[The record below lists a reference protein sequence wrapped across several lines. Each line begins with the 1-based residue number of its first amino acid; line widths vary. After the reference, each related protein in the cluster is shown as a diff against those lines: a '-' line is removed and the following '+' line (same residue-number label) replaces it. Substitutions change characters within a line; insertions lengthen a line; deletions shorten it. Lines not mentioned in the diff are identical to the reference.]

1 MTTIGSSKSKVSRE
15 RAFYDAPVPRP
26 TGLGVRHKVLGM
38 AILLGSVTYLDRVAM
53 SVLQGP
59 ISQEFGLS
67 REQMGLVF
75 SAFYVAYGAF
85 EIPTGWWADKVGS
98 RRVLTRIVAWWSA
111 FTILTGAVFS
121 YWSLLI
127 VRFLFGAGEAGA
139 FPNVARTFSRWFPQ
153 RERGR
158 AQGTF
163 WVGAHLA
170 GGVTPFIVNGLLEAG
185 LHWRTIFMMFGSIGF
200 VWAYAW
206 WRWFRDT
213 PEEHPAVTDAE
224 RAYIAAGRPAF
235 LERASSWQDWKRLL
249 GNRTTLGLCLMYFTQ
264 SFGGAFYVTWLPTY
278 FVERGLT
285 GRTAAIL
292 AGLPLMFSAIADI
305 LGGVTTDAFTR
316 RFGLRL
322 GRTVVGGSA
331 LAMAGLFTLSG
342 TLMDSPVAA
351 AVLIALGGASS
362 NFLLAAAW
370 GTCIDIGR
378 SRAGALSGAMNTSG
392 QIGAI
397 LSPTLIALVVGQFST
412 WSAPLYLT
420 GTLFLLG
427 SVCWLWIDPAK
438 PVSD

>member
-1 MTTIGSSKSKVSRE
+1 
-15 RAFYDAPVPRP
+15 
-26 TGLGVRHKVLGM
+26 VRHKVLGM

-53 SVLQGP
+53 SVLRGP

-67 REQMGLVF
+67 DVHMGYVF

-121 YWSLLI
+121 YWSLLV

-170 GGVTPFIVNGLLEAG
+170 GGVTPFIVNSLLEAG
-185 LHWRTIFMMFGSIGF
+185 FHWRTIFLMFGSIGF

-213 PEEHPAVTDAE
+213 PEEHAAVTEVE
-224 RAYIAAGRPAF
+224 RAYIAAGRPPF
-235 LERASSWQDWKRLL
+235 LERESSWHDWKRLL

-264 SFGGAFYVTWLPTY
+264 SFGGAFYVTWLPKY

-292 AGLPLMFSAIADI
+292 AGLPLIFSAIADI

-331 LAMAGLFTLSG
+331 LAMAGIFTLSG
-342 TLMDSPVAA
+342 TLMDSAVAA

-392 QIGAI
+392 QVGAI
-397 LSPTLIALVVGQFST
+397 LSPTLIALVVSQFST

-427 SVCWLWIDPAK
+427 SLCWLWIDPAK